1 MRIAITGSGGYIAG
15 NLIPSLENMEHT
27 ILRIKRD
34 DLNNEVFLL
43 NTLSGIDAVIHLAG
57 APILQRWTAKNKTEI
72 LKSRVD
78 STSSITNAIRKLNPE
93 ERPKL
98 FISASAIGIYKPN
111 IVHTESSL
119 SFAND
124 FVAEV
129 VKKWENASENM
140 PEQTRRVIF
149 RIGLVIGSGA
159 KTIENLNPVFKLGL
173 GGKIAS
179 GNQPFPYIHV
189 NDAVNAI
196 IWAINHQS
204 AKGKYNLAAPENIS
218 NKMFTKAF
226 AEKLKRPAIFSVPAF
241 VLKIAFGEASVLL
254 LKSPQVYPERL
265 ISEGFNFSYPTMQS
279 ALDEIIK

>member
-15 NLIPSLENMEHT
+15 NLIPVLENMEHT

-72 LKSRVD
+72 LTSRVD

-179 GNQPFPYIHV
+179 GNQPFPFIHV

-196 IWAINHQS
+196 IWAISHQP

-218 NKMFTKAF
+218 NKTFTKAF

-265 ISEGFNFSYPTMQS
+265 ISEGFNFSYPTIQS